1 MLWCSIY
8 IFESWPCF
16 AGLILG
22 CSSGLMSMFGGGH
35 VYIHVVPG
43 CSKLTLRRVNGCG
56 MILVSDPAP
65 GFDCAWVVLLGI
77 EMYC

>member
-1 MLWCSIY
+1 
-8 IFESWPCF
+8 
-16 AGLILG
+16 
-22 CSSGLMSMFGGGH
+22 MSMFGGGH

-56 MILVSDPAP
+56 MVLVSDPAP